1 MNEQNLF
8 VASDW
13 KLKKLM
19 IDTFSFL
26 LHDFKIGFTNEWSVC
41 MHLRGDWRKTKLNW
55 NDNGLFKCI
64 GRLPPE
70 CKLFR
75 KCWRS
80 ERSWIYSGLWSNIY
94 NSNLSFQII
103 HDDRCLIG
111 ESIGCVV
118 SLHHFVSP
126 ILFVRVGH
134 KCSLFVFFQTLSRL
148 RVMKVQPNSFWEVR
162 NVLWTRYFCVWLC
175 WTNEWTLNNL
185 NPWKSKN
192 QENITCD
199 NKNNEWWHLN
209 CFWIFICFQET
220 FLSFIFI
227 LTAALFEFFIDLSFT
242 FFSIN

>member
-1 MNEQNLF
+1 
-8 VASDW
+8 
-13 KLKKLM
+13 M

-41 MHLRGDWRKTKLNW
+41 MHLRGDWQKTKLNW

-134 KCSLFVFFQTLSRL
+134 KCSLFVFFFKHW
-148 RVMKVQPNSFWEVR
+148 VGW
-162 NVLWTRYFCVWLC
+162 
-175 WTNEWTLNNL
+175 
-185 NPWKSKN
+185 
-192 QENITCD
+192 
-199 NKNNEWWHLN
+199 EWWKFSQIAFEKWEMFCARDIFVCDCVEQMNEH
-209 CFWIFICFQET
+209 WII
-220 FLSFIFI
+220 
-227 LTAALFEFFIDLSFT
+227 
-242 FFSIN
+242 